1 MEDVVDVTGGKV
13 LEYLRENSR
22 LDLEAP
28 DIAFNV
34 RKSEKTVEAALL
46 KLERRG
52 LVTSRQNEHGRVYWY
67 ALPSAPITKAFTI
80 DDDVQPQEEN
90 HVNQSD
96 MNEDE
101 VDLSELTELS
111 KPAAAKSAKAGT
123 KRKND
128 KGSRQGRDETSDSA
142 VASSDY
148 GTKGERSAVASSA
161 EQDDYEDKFDS
172 SPSAIAKVRLL
183 ELLSS
188 ERGFRV
194 ILIAA
199 VVVVGLIGIIALIR
213 VGNANARVEKV
224 DAASKMFVTEN
235 KLEPYAALLEKSG
248 AMERDIAG
256 LKGRVDSLSTV
267 IEKLSEQQQ
276 DQQAATKVKPRK
288 TYRRR

>member
-1 MEDVVDVTGGKV
+1 MEDTVDVTGGKV
-13 LEYLRENSR
+13 LDYLRENSQ

-34 RKSEKTVEAALL
+34 KKSEKTVEAALL
-46 KLERRG
+46 KLQRRG

-67 ALPSAPITKAFTI
+67 ALPSAPITTAFTI
-80 DDDVQPQEEN
+80 GDDVQPQEEK
-90 HVNQSD
+90 HVNKSD

-123 KRKND
+123 KRKNSKD
-128 KGSRQGRDETSDSA
+128 SGQNKDEPADSA
-142 VASSDY
+142 VDSSDDRVN
-148 GTKGERSAVASSA
+148 GETFAEASSA
-161 EQDDYEDKFDS
+161 DQDELDS
-172 SPSAIAKVRLL
+172 APSGMTKVRLL

-188 ERGFRV
+188 ERGFRG

-199 VVVVGLIGIIALIR
+199 VVVVGLIGIIALTR
-213 VGNANARVEKV
+213 VGNANARVEKI

-235 KLEPYAALLEKSG
+235 KLEPYAALLEKNG
-248 AMERDIAG
+248 VMERDIAG
-256 LKGRVDSLSTV
+256 LKGRIDSLSTV
-267 IEKLSEQQQ
+267 IEKLSEQ
-276 DQQAATKVKPRK
+276 QQAATKVKPRK